1 LVVGGIT
8 SYRTTGETTKIIA
21 NYAKAIR
28 YVHDETV
35 KDINQGLTLEQMR
48 QQIRLPDELARLPY
62 LAPIYSRVEWSVNG
76 IYRKYTGWYDFNP
89 AHLNPVTV
97 STFHRA
103 LVEASD
109 GAVILV
115 KRSQQAL
122 YDDQPQLALEIIDV
136 ILDVEPNNGKAKTL
150 RAEALEKLAKTTVN
164 IVEPNIYRTAAHN

>member
-1 LVVGGIT
+1 MVVGGIT

-62 LAPIYSRVEWSVNG
+62 LAPIYGRVEWSVNG

-89 AHLNPVTV
+89 AHLNPGTV

-103 LVEASD
+103 LMEASD
-109 GAVILV
+109 GAVT
-115 KRSQQAL
+115 
-122 YDDQPQLALEIIDV
+122 LALFHHSLQRIFWNPYSERLYARINV
-136 ILDVEPNNGKAKTL
+136 SGFL
-150 RAEALEKLAKTTVN
+150 
-164 IVEPNIYRTAAHN
+164 